1 MKQEDNE
8 IDKIL
13 NIWSFYWPSK
23 HEGNIIEF
31 ELERFCF
38 VFLGLSEFRL
48 ITGKE
53 NKDIQNK
60 HKYIDPGL
68 NYRISCENENC
79 TGNQKLVIVKRG
91 YGEVLPN
98 IDILKNNDTKLLKCN
113 FCDSLINQTTSINGM
128 ILFQAEAKI
137 FLSWILNFIL
147 QREQRLKMF

>member
-1 MKQEDNE
+1 LKQEDNE

-13 NIWSFYWPSK
+13 NIWSYWPSK

-31 ELERFCF
+31 ELERFSF
-38 VFLGLSEFRL
+38 VFIGLSEFRL

-91 YGEVLPN
+91 YGEVIPN

-113 FCDSLINQTTSINGM
+113 SCDSLINQTTSIKGM
-128 ILFQAEAKI
+128 ILFLTEAKI